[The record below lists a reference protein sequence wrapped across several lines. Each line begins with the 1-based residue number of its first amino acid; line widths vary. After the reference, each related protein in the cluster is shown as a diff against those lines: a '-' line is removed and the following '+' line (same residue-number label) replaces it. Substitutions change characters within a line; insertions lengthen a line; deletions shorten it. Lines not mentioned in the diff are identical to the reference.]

1 MAETKKLNKKAK
13 KKSAEKK
20 STLKVTPKVEKVAD
34 APKPEVQSYV
44 GPISFSRAPVDKD
57 IPVADLFYHT
67 AANSFSLQ
75 CYAPQHEAAVEDIVA
90 GDISM
95 EDSGNI
101 KMVSKVE
108 NPISWVINLKNSKEF
123 SGKPFLAGEAQEIYE
138 A

>member
-1 MAETKKLNKKAK
+1 MAETKKSTRKAK
-13 KKSAEKK
+13 KKSTTKK
-20 STLKVTPKVEKVAD
+20 STLKETPKVAET
-34 APKPEVQSYV
+34 PKPEVQSYV
-44 GPISFSRAPVDKD
+44 VPISFSREPVDKD
-57 IPVADLFYHT
+57 IPVADLFYHK
-67 AANSFSLQ
+67 ASNSFSLQ
-75 CYAPQHEAAVEDIVA
+75 CYAPQHEAAVEDIIE

-108 NPISWVINLKNSKEF
+108 NPISWIINLTNSKEF